1 MNKWSRRT
9 TAGLLVLGLF
19 TTGQNQVSM
28 ALDKRKADIRGTI
41 TNVSITDEKKNL
53 GRLRVEG
60 KIESDTG
67 FDKAMIRVTA
77 TTKLEK
83 SLKGKSVPA
92 NISEF
97 KEGCQVEAGFE
108 GPVAESY
115 PVQATAGWLLLLEKK

>member
-1 MNKWSRRT
+1 MSKMFRHVIS
-9 TAGLLVLGLF
+9 GLLVLGLV
-19 TTGQNQVSM
+19 TIGQNQVCL
-28 ALDKRKADIRGTI
+28 AVDKRKADIRGTI
-41 TNVSITDEKKNL
+41 TSVSLTDEKKNL

-83 SLKGKSVPA
+83 WLKGKLVSA
-92 NISEF
+92 SISEF

-108 GPVAESY
+108 GPIAESY
-115 PVQATAGWLLLLEKK
+115 PVQVNAGWLLLLEKK